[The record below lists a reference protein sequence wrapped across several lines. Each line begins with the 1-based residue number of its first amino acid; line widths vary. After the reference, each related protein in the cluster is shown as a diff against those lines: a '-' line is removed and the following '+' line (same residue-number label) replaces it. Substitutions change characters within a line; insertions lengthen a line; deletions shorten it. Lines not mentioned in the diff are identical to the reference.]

1 MDLDVGRQNWL
12 ADGLVTAAGQVGLTK
27 AKYRKEV
34 AKNWQFQP
42 LAGPAAYMAVW
53 EKASTA
59 GTWQG
64 RRASA
69 TLSLPLFGTT
79 GFVAERN
86 RQRWSEGQV
95 LITSVGFIAGVLPFM
110 AAAPTTP
117 HRIDEHK
124 TYTWQN
130 WVPGLGVTEY
140 GTQIPVPGDDDGAW
154 MVRAPQVERP
164 AIVLAAIA
172 PMLLRE
178 PAYPWRI
185 DGGKKGSHEVDLVR
199 VDLAM
204 PDAPPVTAEFL
215 ANRLGQ
221 LTQLAATIEQALTG
235 P

>member
-1 MDLDVGRQNWL
+1 MDLSASQEKWL
-12 ADGLVTAAGQVGLTK
+12 ANGLLTAAGEVGLTK

-34 AKNWQFQP
+34 ADNWQFQP

-53 EKASTA
+53 EKASTT

-69 TLSLPLFGTT
+69 TLSLPSFGTT

-86 RQRWSEGQV
+86 RQHWSEGQV

-110 AAAPTTP
+110 AAAPATP
-117 HRIDEHK
+117 FRIDEHK

-130 WVPGLGVTEY
+130 WVPGLGVTEW
-140 GTQIPVPGDDDGAW
+140 GTQVPVPGDDGGAW
-154 MVRAPQVERP
+154 MVRAPKPERP

-172 PMLLRE
+172 PMLLSE

-204 PDAPPVTAEFL
+204 PDAPQVTAEFL
-215 ANRLGQ
+215 TNRLGQ
-221 LTQLAATIEQALTG
+221 LTQMAAVIEQALAAH
-235 P
+235 